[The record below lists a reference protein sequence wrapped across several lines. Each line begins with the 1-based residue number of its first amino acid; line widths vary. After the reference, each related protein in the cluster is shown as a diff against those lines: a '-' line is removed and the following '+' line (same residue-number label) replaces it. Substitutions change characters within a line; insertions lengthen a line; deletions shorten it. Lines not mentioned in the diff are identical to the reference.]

1 MKANLVLLISLL
13 ACGRD
18 SNASK
23 AWNCSVNGVDCP
35 KSTVVLVEGTPGPQG
50 RDGRDGK
57 NGVDGRAG
65 VDGQPGERGETGL
78 PGIPGQPGLDGQMG
92 PRGEKGELGS
102 PGTPGLDADLEII
115 DPCGDAPGIHDEVLV
130 RLPDGSLLVSMSD
143 QVSGK
148 NTRFVILGPG
158 DYQTTDGSQCRF
170 SVDQELNVIF

>member
-1 MKANLVLLISLL
+1 MKASLLLFISLL

-23 AWNCSVNGVDCP
+23 AWECSVRGNNCP
-35 KSTVVLVEGTPGPQG
+35 KQVVVVEGTPGPQG

-78 PGIPGQPGLDGQMG
+78 PGIPGQ
-92 PRGEKGELGS
+92 
-102 PGTPGLDADLEII
+102 PGLDADLEII

-148 NTRFVILGPG
+148 NTRFVVLGPG
-158 DYQTTDGSQCRF
+158 DYQTTDGSSCVF

>member
-23 AWNCSVNGVDCP
+23 AWECSVRGNKCP
-35 KSTVVLVEGTPGPQG
+35 KQTVEGTPGPQG
-50 RDGRDGK
+50 RDGRDG
-57 NGVDGRAG
+57 R
-65 VDGQPGERGETGL
+65 DGQPGETGPPGE
-78 PGIPGQPGLDGQMG
+78 PGESGLDGQIG
-92 PRGEKGELGS
+92 PRGEKGEPGS
-102 PGTPGLDADLEII
+102 PGTPGQDAELEII

-158 DYQTTDGSQCRF
+158 DYQTTDGSSCVF